1 MASRARRILATA
13 PPEAGEHGVWFSRP
27 TLNELLLAAIPI
39 EDAGMEIFAE
49 IVNDDTGE
57 RFNRRQTEEL
67 LRKKRLGML

>member
-1 MASRARRILATA
+1 
-13 PPEAGEHGVWFSRP
+13 
-27 TLNELLLAAIPI
+27 
-39 EDAGMEIFAE
+39 MEIFAE